1 LFEILEVFDLV
12 FRYVV
17 PIVASFDFD
26 ELEIKDEL
34 ILEVNVEI
42 EMPYEVNLDL
52 VHRGLVDVSLPY
64 YP

>member
-17 PIVASFDFD
+17 PIVVSFDFD

-34 ILEVNVEI
+34 ILEAILEI
-42 EMPYEVNLDL
+42 EMPYEVCLDL
-52 VHRGLVDVSLPY
+52 IHRGLVNVSLPY

>member
-1 LFEILEVFDLV
+1 
-12 FRYVV
+12 V

-34 ILEVNVEI
+34 ILEAILEI
-42 EMPYEVNLDL
+42 EMPYEVCLDL
-52 VHRGLVDVSLPY
+52 IHRGLANVSLPY